1 MPNYEN
7 FISRR
12 YLSSRGQYSFFAF
25 TVLLS
30 VLGIALGVA
39 ALVIVMAVMNGF
51 TSEMQN
57 RILAVNA
64 HAVLLRYTGGFSE
77 YEEVLDKVRQTPGVK
92 AAAPFIYNQAML
104 TAVGGAKGAVI
115 RGMRPPE
122 AFAIGELSQ
131 HLARGSGPLSEQQL
145 FAPAPSEEDEDIL
158 LPSLVLGKTLAEDLG
173 VAAGGEVN
181 VVSPIGQQT
190 SLGVSPR
197 IKRFKVSG
205 LFDSGFFEYDN
216 SLAYVDM
223 ADAQS
228 FFMMDGV
235 ITGIEIAVDDINR
248 ANLIADEIEN
258 ELGYP
263 YWVRDWKELNHNLF
277 TALATEKYVMFL
289 LICVIIAV
297 AAFNIISSM
306 IMLVV
311 EKKQEIGILRAM
323 GVSSAGIGRI
333 FVKLGLIVGLFGT
346 GIGSLLGIG
355 ICLFTDHFELISLPP
370 DVYFISSFP
379 IRPDLVSLGAIALAA
394 LVITMVFTLI
404 PARMA
409 ARTLPAEALRYD

>member
-7 FISRR
+7 LITRR

-25 TVLLS
+25 TVMLS
-30 VLGIALGVA
+30 ITGIALGVA

-51 TSEMQN
+51 TAEMQN

-64 HAVLLRYTGGFSE
+64 HAVLLRYTGGFE
-77 YEEVLDKVRQTPGVK
+77 NYDEVLEKVQHAEGVK

-115 RGMRPPE
+115 RGLRPQE
-122 AFAIGELSQ
+122 AFSIGELRT
-131 HLARGSGPLSEQQL
+131 HLEHGSGPLTEEQL
-145 FAPAPSEEDEDIL
+145 FALAPSEDDADIM
-158 LPSLVLGKTLAEDLG
+158 LPSMLLGIKLAENLG
-173 VAAGGEVN
+173 VEAGDEVN
-181 VVSPIGQQT
+181 VVSPIGQRT

-205 LFDSGFFEYDN
+205 VFDSGFFEYDN
-216 SLAYVDM
+216 SLSYINM
-223 ADAQS
+223 ADAQE
-228 FFMMDGV
+228 FFKMDGV
-235 ITGIEIAVDDINR
+235 ITGIEIAVHDINA
-248 ANLIADEIEN
+248 ANLIADRLET

-323 GVSSAGIGRI
+323 GVPSAGIGRI
-333 FVKLGLIVGLFGT
+333 FVRLGLIVGLFGT

-379 IRPDLVSLGAIALAA
+379 IRPDLVSLGAIATAA
-394 LVITMVFTLI
+394 LVITLVFTLI